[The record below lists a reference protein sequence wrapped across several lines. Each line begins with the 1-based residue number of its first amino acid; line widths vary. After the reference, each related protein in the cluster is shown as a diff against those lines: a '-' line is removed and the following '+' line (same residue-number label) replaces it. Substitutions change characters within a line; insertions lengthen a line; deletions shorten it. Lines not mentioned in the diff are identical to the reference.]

1 MEWWLRELESAS
13 IGCSPIKNLQ
23 EVFEDPQ
30 VKAPLGWRQPYISLS
45 ERSSRPTVALSRL
58 LPGSKAG
65 DGD

>member
-30 VKAPLGWRQPYISLS
+30 VKAPLGLRQSYISLS
-45 ERSSRPTVALSRL
+45 ERSSGRL
-58 LPGSKAG
+58 HSPLFAG
-65 DGD
+65 IQGGRW